1 MAAVKETQPGTTTSA
16 ANQGS
21 GTAPIGGA
29 GGFAHPLGLIGFLT
43 AVVGLEFGA
52 VWFLLSRHS
61 PGDVALAPEITPAV
75 GKSLAPP
82 EVIGTTIAP
91 DGAEPT
97 SGGVEVD
104 LGEFTVSFHRLSTG
118 TTLRLD
124 FHLYGIVD
132 QRLEEK
138 FKEIWPKHVNRFRET
153 VITTVRGAQPAEL
166 ADPTLALIK
175 RQILEKSNRLFGG
188 EFLQGLVVSDFSLVE
203 Q

>member
-1 MAAVKETQPGTTTSA
+1 MAAVQETQAGTSTSPA
-16 ANQGS
+16 SQGS
-21 GTAPIGGA
+21 VAAPIGGA
-29 GGFAHPLGLIGFLT
+29 GGFGHPLGLIGFLT

-52 VWFLLSRHS
+52 VWFLLSRQS
-61 PGDVALAPEITPAV
+61 AGDVPVAPEIT
-75 GKSLAPP
+75 LAAAKISASP
-82 EVIGTTIAP
+82 EVIGTTTAP
-91 DGAEPT
+91 DQTEPL
-97 SGGVEVD
+97 SGGIEVD
-104 LGEFTVSFHRLSTG
+104 LGEFTVSFYRLSTG

-132 QRLEEK
+132 SKLEEK

-153 VITTVRGAQPAEL
+153 VITTVRAAQPAEL

>member
-1 MAAVKETQPGTTTSA
+1 MAAVKETQAGTTTSS

-21 GTAPIGGA
+21 VTASIGGA
-29 GGFAHPLGLIGFLT
+29 GGFAHPLGLIGFLA

-52 VWFLLSRHS
+52 VWFLLSRQYA
-61 PGDVALAPEITPAV
+61 GDVALAPEITPAAV
-75 GKSLAPP
+75 KIAASP
-82 EVIGTTIAP
+82 EMIGTTTAP
-91 DGAEPT
+91 DQTQPLPA
-97 SGGVEVD
+97 GVEVD
-104 LGEFTVSFHRLSTG
+104 LGEFTVSFHRLSSG

-124 FHLYGIVD
+124 FHLYGVVD
-132 QRLEEK
+132 PKLEEK

-153 VITTVRGAQPAEL
+153 VITTVRAAQPAEL

-188 EFLQGLVVSDFSLVE
+188 EFLRGLVVSDFSLVE